1 MSLYT
6 PTRRWILTR
15 AQLLGCLAVLLL
27 AAGYPLAVLFAQSV
41 FPDILGGSLAGF
53 LDAYRRIAET
63 PDLPSMIGTSLLWAG
78 SVTLVSWL
86 FGIPCGYLLART
98 DLPGKLWARLSLL
111 VPIMTPPYI
120 LALSYIL
127 IMQHGGFAD
136 ASLGSL
142 PEALR
147 TWFFSFWGVTVVMAL
162 ASFGYVALAVEA
174 TLAGLP
180 RRLEDAATL
189 LGAGWWMR
197 LRHVLFPLL
206 LPAILNSGLLV
217 FLEAISNFGVPAVLG
232 TRSNLPLLPAEI
244 FYLVTSW
251 PVDLALATSLSSLLC
266 LFALVALYGSR
277 WLANLVAGGSVK
289 PGHPEILRLP
299 GWGKAAAWA
308 WIGGLFLFSSGL
320 PYIAMVIT
328 SLAESWGGG
337 MPALTLDN
345 YRALFAPGSRGLQ
358 ALLTSLGLSVG
369 AATLC
374 VLIGGYIAYVNIRS
388 QGPLQRF
395 LDGLATLP
403 RVIPKIVM
411 AVALILAWNAPWV
424 RIDVYNTVWML
435 LLAYVV
441 IYITDALNYSQTT
454 LRSMNPNLEHAGS
467 VLGASQATVFLR
479 IVLPRLKPALAAAW
493 LTTFIVCMRELVASI
508 LLLPP
513 GVDVTATYIFNQF
526 EQGDI
531 AMAMAMAT
539 VTILLS
545 TVVLVVF
552 QLRRRG

>member
-1 MSLYT
+1 MRL
-6 PTRRWILTR
+6 R
-15 AQLLGCLAVLLL
+15 APRNLPLLLCLAVLMVT
-27 AAGYPLAVLFAQSV
+27 AGYPLLILFAQSI
-41 FPDILGGSLAGF
+41 FPNILGGRFDGF
-53 LDAYRRIAET
+53 LDAYRRIIDT
-63 PDLPSMIGTSLLWAG
+63 PNLLAMIGTSLAWAG
-78 SVTLVSWL
+78 AVTLVSWV

-98 DLPGKLWARLSLL
+98 DIPGKLWARLSLL

-127 IMQHGGFAD
+127 VMQQGGYAD
-136 ASLGSL
+136 SLAGGL
-142 PEALR
+142 PDELR
-147 TWFFSFWGVTVVMAL
+147 AWFFSFWGVAVVMAL

-174 TLAGLP
+174 TLSTLP

-189 LGAGWWMR
+189 LGAGWWARTR
-197 LRHVLFPLL
+197 LILFPLL
-206 LPAILNSGLLV
+206 LPAVLNSGLLV

-266 LFALVALYGSR
+266 LFALFALYGSR
-277 WLANLVAGGSVK
+277 WLANLLSGGDIR
-289 PGHPEILRLP
+289 PGEPEIILL
-299 GWGKAAAWA
+299 GGTGKLFAWA
-308 WIGGLFLFSSGL
+308 WLAALFFFSSGL
-320 PYIAMVIT
+320 PYLAMVLS
-328 SLAESWGGG
+328 SLADSWEAG
-337 MPALTLDN
+337 MPELTLRH
-345 YRALFAPGSRGLQ
+345 YQALFEPGSRGLQ
-358 ALLTSLGLSVG
+358 ALLTSLGLSIA
-369 AATLC
+369 AATIC
-374 VLIGGYIAYVNIRS
+374 VLAGGYIAYVNIRS

-411 AVALILAWNAPWV
+411 AVALILAWNASWV
-424 RIDVYNTVWML
+424 RIDIYNTIWIL

-441 IYITDALNYSQTT
+441 IYITDALNYSNTT
-454 LRSMNPNLEHAGS
+454 LRAMNPNLEHAGAI
-467 VLGASQATVFLR
+467 LGAGRRAVFTR
-479 IVLPRLKPALAAAW
+479 IVLPRLRPALMAAW

-545 TVVLVVF
+545 TIVLVGF
-552 QLRRRG
+552 QLSGRKRGQ